1 MFDWS
6 TSICYRY
13 REFMLLKSCE
23 NLMRLRRLR
32 RGIAI
37 FLVAFAF
44 FDMAV
49 VDMFFPQ
56 RCGDE
61 QTSQSI
67 NSPADA
73 TDKSTR
79 KIAEDLL
86 VVSNRD
92 SQPDQDSHQS
102 SADEDCFCCCS
113 HIIPGQHINV
123 ATLNFPPHPGD
134 AALPMLPS
142 APPHGAFHPPRN
154 S

>member
-1 MFDWS
+1 
-6 TSICYRY
+6 
-13 REFMLLKSCE
+13 
-23 NLMRLRRLR
+23 MRLRRLR

-49 VDMFFPQ
+49 VDVFFPQ
-56 RCGDE
+56 RCVDE

-67 NSPADA
+67 NSPVES
-73 TDKSTR
+73 TDKLTG
-79 KIAEDLL
+79 KIADNLWAI
-86 VVSNRD
+86 SNHD

-113 HIIPGQHINV
+113 HIIPSQHVNV
-123 ATLNFPPHPGD
+123 ATLNFTLRPDDP
-134 AALPMLPS
+134 AITYLPS
-142 APPHGAFHPPRN
+142 SSPHGVFHPPRH